1 MCGIYLWQNNTC
13 QSLKNLHIYFK
24 TRTLWMEFLGEP
36 FMVYDIDIHELNQGP
51 FKYLKFSDE
60 ISFKKWVFFAFLNNN
75 CIIISSF

>member
-1 MCGIYLWQNNTC
+1 
-13 QSLKNLHIYFK
+13 
-24 TRTLWMEFLGEP
+24 MEFLGEP